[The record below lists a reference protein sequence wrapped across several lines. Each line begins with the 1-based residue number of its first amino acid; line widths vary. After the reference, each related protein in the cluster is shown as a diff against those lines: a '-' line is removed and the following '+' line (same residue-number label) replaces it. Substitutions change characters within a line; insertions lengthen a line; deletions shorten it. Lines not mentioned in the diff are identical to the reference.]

1 MQFGLLLFT
10 DTTSLNPWIVI
21 ESWWWKVDIFEYECG
36 LYGSDDF
43 IVITAIRIVVE
54 NDDCNCMV
62 TSREQSA
69 LRDSELRRRVVK

>member
-1 MQFGLLLFT
+1 M
-10 DTTSLNPWIVI
+10 
-21 ESWWWKVDIFEYECG
+21 DIFEYECG